1 MTRWRQALRIGAVV
15 CAAAVAQE
23 THDHRRPAPAAP
35 LFTPDARLEPVQKLL
50 RQSRSAEAR
59 TELTRLLAA
68 APDDAELHYQ
78 MARSYLI
85 EFYELRDPARRKTA
99 LALAMESLDNA
110 LRRDA
115 DHVPA
120 LKAKAIIHARAEM
133 LRYDPNLAYRL
144 AARVAQ
150 LQPGAS
156 EYLLGLTDW
165 LSGEVRFNGESEH
178 RVPHDPDLGLDRS
191 LEILTRVLD
200 SAVPYSNEEAL
211 GFLHFAKTLAK
222 RGRFAESV
230 EYFGLALTRPPNAPI
245 RGEILRELGA
255 SYFRLG
261 HYAEAA
267 RTYYQALE
275 TKNNRVDQWLLAAC
289 LKEWKEAGIQVPPA
303 LAFPAAAPVIS
314 TAAREGI
321 RFEDMA
327 PELGL
332 NRRDGNGTIAFG
344 DYDGDGRLDVFLAGS
359 GEFLAVYRNEGARFR
374 DVTAEVGLARQPS
387 GYSLNLVD
395 YDNDARL
402 DLYLTLN
409 GWSGPM
415 PNRLFR
421 NTGGKFVDVTAA
433 SGAGDAGSGFVSA
446 WADFDAD
453 GLLDFAVANGV
464 LKDGSTPRVYRN
476 LGHGK
481 FADVTVAAGIVEPPT
496 YGAIGLAVGDY
507 DRDGDPDL
515 FINGL
520 GDAPNRLY
528 RNEGGLRFR
537 DVTRTAGLAAQPAH
551 NGFVAFFVDADNDTW
566 PDLLVTSLAPW
577 AAVLD
582 GLIQPSAPPHA
593 DSTRLFRNRRDGTF
607 EDVTL
612 AAGLAAP
619 MGVMG
624 SGVADL
630 DNDGWIDFYF
640 GTGDPQLSRLEPNRL
655 FRNEGGGRFADVT
668 SLTEFA
674 RPGRKGHGVAFAELD
689 GDGDLDMYAQ
699 LGGHY
704 PGDHAANA
712 FYRNLA
718 GNRLHWLE
726 VDLIPK
732 SGNRYAVIGA
742 QVVVKAGGL
751 TIYREVKGSEG
762 FGSTSDYRQHFG
774 LGRAASVDSIEVW
787 WPSGRRASYPGG
799 TANRRIELREAER

>member
-1 MTRWRQALRIGAVV
+1 M
-15 CAAAVAQE
+15 
-23 THDHRRPAPAAP
+23 
-35 LFTPDARLEPVQKLL
+35 QKLL
-50 RQSRSAEAR
+50 RQSRPEGARAE
-59 TELTRLLAA
+59 LSRLLAA

-85 EFYELRDPARRKTA
+85 DFYEVRDPLRRRTA

-110 LRRDA
+110 LRRNA

-133 LRYDPNLAYRL
+133 LRYDPNLAYQL

-200 SAVPYSNEEAL
+200 ASVPYSSEEAL
-211 GFLHFAKTLAK
+211 GFYHFAKTLAK
-222 RGRFAESV
+222 RGRFADSV
-230 EYFGLALTRPPNAPI
+230 EYFGLALARPPNAPI
-245 RGEILRELGA
+245 RAEILRELGA

-261 HYAEAA
+261 NYAEAS

-275 TKNNRVDQWLLAAC
+275 TNNNRVDQWLLAAS
-289 LKEWKEAGIQVPPA
+289 LKEWKETGIQVPPA
-303 LAFPAAAPVIS
+303 LVFPAAAPTIS
-314 TAAREGI
+314 AAAREGI

-327 PELGL
+327 PALGL
-332 NRRDGNGTIAFG
+332 NRRDGNGTVAFG
-344 DYDGDGRLDVFLAGS
+344 DYDGDGKLDVFLAGS
-359 GEFLAVYRNEGARFR
+359 GEFLAVYRNDGARFR

-387 GYSLNLVD
+387 GYSLNLID
-395 YDNDARL
+395 YDNDTRL
-402 DLYLTLN
+402 DLYLSLN

-415 PNRLFR
+415 ANRLFR
-421 NTGGKFVDVTAA
+421 NTGGRFVDVTAA
-433 SGAGDAGSGFVSA
+433 SGAGDPGSGFVSA
-446 WADFDAD
+446 WADFDGD
-453 GLLDFAVANGV
+453 GHLDLAVANGV

-476 LGHGK
+476 LGNGK
-481 FADVTVAAGIVEPPT
+481 FADVTTAAGIVEPPT
-496 YGAIGLAVGDY
+496 YGAIGLAIGDY

-528 RNEGGLRFR
+528 RNEGAFRFR
-537 DVTRTAGLAAQPAH
+537 DVTRASGLAAQPAH
-551 NGFVAFFVDADNDTW
+551 NGFVAFFVDADNDAW

-577 AAVLD
+577 GAVVEGMTRAAAALP
-582 GLIQPSAPPHA
+582 LHA
-593 DSTRLFRNRRDGTF
+593 DSTRLYRNRRDGTF
-607 EDVTL
+607 ADITA
-612 AAGLAAP
+612 AAGVAAP

-624 SGVADL
+624 AGVADL

-674 RPGRKGHGVAFAELD
+674 RPGRKGHGVAFADLD
-689 GDGDLDMYAQ
+689 DDGDLDMYAQ

-704 PGDHAANA
+704 PGDHAENA

-718 GNRLHWLE
+718 GNRNHWLE

-732 SGNRYAVIGA
+732 SGNRYATVGA
-742 QVVVKAGGL
+742 QIVVKAGAL
-751 TIYREVKGSEG
+751 TVHREVKGSEG
-762 FGSTSDYRQHFG
+762 FGATSDYRQHFG
-774 LGRAASVDSIEVW
+774 LGREARIDSIEVW
-787 WPSGRRASYPGG
+787 WPSGKRATYAGG
-799 TANRRIELREAER
+799 AVNRRITLHEVEP